1 MKENE
6 RKKIIANYQM
16 VLLKKIMRSNDLI
29 DTFRKWTI
37 YLDRKYV
44 RIILKSVSQ
53 VVL

>member
-1 MKENE
+1 MKKNE
-6 RKKIIANYQM
+6 RKKIIVNYQ
-16 VLLKKIMRSNDLI
+16 LIILKKIMRTNDPI